1 MYTSQKDAIS
11 QSLITFN
18 KRGIE
23 ARETQI
29 EVLYIPLE

>member
-11 QSLITFN
+11 QSLTFN

-23 ARETQI
+23 AREAQI